1 MTDRPTDAAI
11 AKFKHA
17 RSEAIKMGFNA
28 ATGPSGGAGVQW
40 ANLSNSL
47 AATAEGL
54 SDLATGLRAAYI
66 LLEKVQNSARR

>member
-17 RSEAIKMGFNA
+17 RSEAIRMGFNA
-28 ATGPSGGAGVQW
+28 ASGPSGGAGVQW

-47 AATAEGL
+47 AATAE
-54 SDLATGLRAAYI
+54 
-66 LLEKVQNSARR
+66 V